1 MVSFVIMIAKIVPR
15 ISMSLRERIN
25 QDVKNAMKAKET
37 KKRDALRLLTSAFKQ
52 IEVDERKE
60 LSDDDVI
67 KIIQTQVKR
76 RHDAASQYKEASRED
91 LMQIEL
97 DEIAFYEPYLPKQL
111 SDEELTSALKEIIS
125 KVGASTMKDMGKV
138 MGMAS
143 KELAGKAD
151 GKRINECVKTL
162 LG

>member
-1 MVSFVIMIAKIVPR
+1 
-15 ISMSLRERIN
+15 MSLKETIN

-60 LSDDDVI
+60 LTDEDVI
-67 KIIQTQVKR
+67 KIIQTQIKR
-76 RHDAASQYKEASRED
+76 RNDAASQYKEANRED

-97 DEIAFYEPYLPKQL
+97 DEIAYYEVYLPKQL
-111 SDEELTSALKEIIS
+111 SDEELQNEIKAIIE
-125 KVGASTMKDMGKV
+125 KTGAASMKDMGKV

-143 KELAGKAD
+143 KDLAGRAD
-151 GKRINECVKTL
+151 GKRISDAVKKAL
-162 LG
+162 A

>member
-1 MVSFVIMIAKIVPR
+1 MVAKIVPR
-15 ISMSLRERIN
+15 IFMTLREKIN
-25 QDVKNAMKAKET
+25 EDVKNAMKAKDT
-37 KKRDALRLLTSAFKQ
+37 KTRDALRLLTSAFKQ

-60 LSDDDVI
+60 LTDEDVI
-67 KIIQTQVKR
+67 KIIQSQVKR
-76 RHDAASQYKEASRED
+76 RHDSATQYKDAARDD

-97 DEIAFYEPYLPKQL
+97 DEIAIYTTYLPAQM
-111 SDEELTSALKEIIS
+111 SDDELASSLRDIIS

-151 GKRINECVKTL
+151 GKRINECVKAL
-162 LG
+162 LN

>member
-1 MVSFVIMIAKIVPR
+1 
-15 ISMSLRERIN
+15 MSLREIIN
-25 QDVKNAMKAKET
+25 QDIKNAMKAKET

-67 KIIQTQVKR
+67 KIIQTQIKR
-76 RHDAASQYKEASRED
+76 RNDSATQYRDAGRDD

-97 DEIAFYEPYLPKQL
+97 DEIAFYEVYMPAQL
-111 SDEELTSALKEIIS
+111 SDDELASELKKIIS
-125 KVGASTMKDMGKV
+125 KVGATSPKDMGKV

-143 KELAGKAD
+143 KALAGKAD
-151 GKRINECVKTL
+151 GKRISECVKEL
-162 LG
+162 LA

>member
-1 MVSFVIMIAKIVPR
+1 MT
-15 ISMSLRERIN
+15 LRETVN

-52 IEVDERKE
+52 IEVDERRE

-76 RHDAASQYKEASRED
+76 RNDSATQYRDAGRED
-91 LMQIEL
+91 LMQTEL
-97 DEIAFYEPYLPKQL
+97 DEIAFYEVYLPTQL
-111 SDEELTSALKEIIS
+111 NDEELSNAVKAIIE
-125 KVGASTMKDMGKV
+125 KVGATSMKDMGKV

-143 KELAGKAD
+143 KELAGSAD
-151 GKRINECVKTL
+151 GKRISSVVKTL
-162 LG
+162 L

>member
-1 MVSFVIMIAKIVPR
+1 
-15 ISMSLRERIN
+15 MSLRETIN
-25 QDVKNAMKAKET
+25 QDVKNAMKAKDT

-60 LSDDDVI
+60 LTDEDVI

-76 RHDAASQYKEASRED
+76 RNDAASQYKEAGRDD

-97 DEIAFYEPYLPKQL
+97 DEITYYETYLPKQL
-111 SDEELTSALKEIIS
+111 SDEELTTEVKAIVEKT
-125 KVGASTMKDMGKV
+125 GASSMKDMGKV

-151 GKRINECVKTL
+151 GKRISDAVKKAL
-162 LG
+162 A

>member
-1 MVSFVIMIAKIVPR
+1 MT
-15 ISMSLRERIN
+15 LRDTIN
-25 QDVKNAMKAKET
+25 QDVKDAMKAKDV

-60 LSDDDVI
+60 LNDDDVI

-76 RHDAASQYKEASRED
+76 RNDAASQYKDAGRDD

-97 DEIAFYEPYLPKQL
+97 DEIAFYEPYLPAQL
-111 SDEELTSALKEIIS
+111 SDDELSCALSEIIS
-125 KVGASTMKDMGKV
+125 KVGATTIKDIGKV

-143 KELAGKAD
+143 KELSGKAD

-162 LG
+162 LS

>member
-1 MVSFVIMIAKIVPR
+1 MT
-15 ISMSLRERIN
+15 LRETIN
-25 QDVKNAMKAKET
+25 QDVKEAMKAKDT

-60 LSDDDVI
+60 LTDEDVI

-76 RHDAASQYKEASRED
+76 RNDAASQYKEANRED

-97 DEIAFYEPYLPKQL
+97 DEISYYETYLPKQL
-111 SDEELTSALKEIIS
+111 SDEELTNEVKALVEKSGATSMKE
-125 KVGASTMKDMGKV
+125 MGKV

-143 KELAGKAD
+143 KALAGKAD
-151 GKRINECVKTL
+151 GKRISDAVKKAL
-162 LG
+162 AS

>member
-1 MVSFVIMIAKIVPR
+1 
-15 ISMSLRERIN
+15 MSLRETIN

-52 IEVDERKE
+52 IEVDERKD
-60 LSDDDVI
+60 LSDDDII
-67 KIIQTQVKR
+67 KIIQKEVKKR
-76 RHDAASQYKEASRED
+76 NDAATQYKEASRED

-97 DEIAFYEPYLPKQL
+97 DEIAFYEPYLPAQL
-111 SDEELTSALKEIIS
+111 SDDELLLAVKEVIS
-125 KVGASTMKDMGKV
+125 KVGATTMKDMGKV

-151 GKRINECVKTL
+151 GKRINECVKEL
-162 LG
+162 LA

>member
-1 MVSFVIMIAKIVPR
+1 
-15 ISMSLRERIN
+15 MSLRETIN
-25 QDVKNAMKAKET
+25 QDVKNAMKAKDT

-60 LSDDDVI
+60 LSDEDVI

-76 RHDAASQYKEASRED
+76 RNDAASQYKEAGRED

-97 DEIAFYEPYLPKQL
+97 DEIAYYEVYLPKQL
-111 SDEELTSALKEIIS
+111 SDEELQNKIKTIIE
-125 KVGASTMKDMGKV
+125 KTGASSMKEMGKV

-143 KELAGKAD
+143 KELAGRAD
-151 GKRINECVKTL
+151 GKRISDAVKKAL
-162 LG
+162 A

>member
-1 MVSFVIMIAKIVPR
+1 
-15 ISMSLRERIN
+15 MSLRETIN
-25 QDVKNAMKAKET
+25 QDLKNAMKAKET

-60 LSDDDVI
+60 LTDDDII
-67 KIIQTQVKR
+67 KIIQKQVKSR
-76 RHDAASQYKEASRED
+76 NDAATQYKEASRED

-97 DEIAFYEPYLPKQL
+97 DEIAVYMPYLPAQMD
-111 SDEELTSALKEIIS
+111 DEELTKSIKSIIE
-125 KVGASTMKDMGKV
+125 KVGATSMKDMGKV

-162 LG
+162 L

>member
-1 MVSFVIMIAKIVPR
+1 
-15 ISMSLRERIN
+15 MSLRETIN
-25 QDVKNAMKAKET
+25 QDVKNAMKAKDT

-60 LSDDDVI
+60 LTDEDVI

-76 RHDAASQYKEASRED
+76 RNDAASQYKEAGRDD

-97 DEIAFYEPYLPKQL
+97 DEITYYEVYLPKQL
-111 SDEELTSALKEIIS
+111 SDEELTTEVKAIVEKT
-125 KVGASTMKDMGKV
+125 GASSMKDMGKV

-143 KELAGKAD
+143 KELAGRAD
-151 GKRINECVKTL
+151 GKRISDAVKKAL
-162 LG
+162 A